1 MNDNP
6 GTPILAPRVHN
17 FPDIDHFRSW
27 ARNLEV
33 DCTPLVPRIA
43 AQQTVLNLPGCGIN
57 YMKSF
62 PRILDARLASGCTA
76 VMFTMDRGATIRVN
90 GNDRDDN
97 DKIVIAHGRAR
108 YHVVEPVERRHAT
121 IVFSPEITDRGWPE
135 VDARARILPTSLSAI
150 GWLRS
155 LVTEILAVSP
165 TFEGAEA
172 KQAAHAIKES
182 VFAGIDAA
190 FADMVA
196 TPWTARANSVRQ
208 LRIFQKIHDILAAGI
223 GMPIYSDEIARQVGV
238 SVRTVHDTVHRFT
251 GMSLHRYLRLRR
263 LWLVRQRLR
272 EGTHS
277 VKACALAFGFWHLGD
292 FARSYR
298 AEFGETPSQT
308 VAHAR

>member
-6 GTPILAPRVHN
+6 ETPPLAPRVHH

-27 ARNLEV
+27 ARNLDV
-33 DCTPLVPRIA
+33 DCTPLVPRIS

-62 PRILDARLASGCTA
+62 PRILDARLAPNCTA
-76 VMFTMDRGATIRVN
+76 VMFTMDHGKTIRVN
-90 GNDRDDN
+90 GNDKDDD
-97 DKIVIAHGRAR
+97 DKIVIAHGGAR
-108 YHVVEPVERRHAT
+108 YHVVELVERRHAT

-135 VDARARILPTSLSAI
+135 VDPSAKILPTSLSAI
-150 GWLRS
+150 GWLRT

-165 TFEGAEA
+165 SFDGSEA

-182 VFAGIDAA
+182 VLAGIDAA

-196 TPWTARANSVRQ
+196 PPWLSRVNSVRQ
-208 LRIFQKIHDILAAGI
+208 LRIFQKIQDILAAGI
-223 GMPIYSDEIARQVGV
+223 GAPVYSDELARQVGV
-238 SVRTVHDTVHRFT
+238 SIRTVQDTVHRYT

-298 AEFGETPSQT
+298 AEFDETPSQT
-308 VAHAR
+308 VARAR

>member
-1 MNDNP
+1 MNDSP
-6 GTPILAPRVHN
+6 DTPLLAPRVHN
-17 FPDIDHFRSW
+17 FTDIDHFRSW

-33 DCTPLVPRIA
+33 DCTPLVPRIS
-43 AQQTVLNLPGCGIN
+43 AQQTILNLPGCGIN

-76 VMFTMDRGATIRVN
+76 VMFTMDRGETIRVN
-90 GNDRDDN
+90 GNHKDDG
-97 DKIVIAHGRAR
+97 DKILIAHGGAR

-121 IVFSPEITDRGWPE
+121 IVFSPEIADRGWPE
-135 VDARARILPTSLSAI
+135 VDPHAQILPTSLSAL
-150 GWLRS
+150 GWLRM
-155 LVTEILAVSP
+155 LVTEIFAVSR
-165 TFEGAEA
+165 TFDGSEA
-172 KQAAHAIKES
+172 KQAAHAIKQS
-182 VFAGIDAA
+182 VLAGIDAA

-196 TPWTARANSVRQ
+196 PPWLARVNSVRQ
-208 LRIFQKIHDILAAGI
+208 VRIFQNIQDILAAGI
-223 GMPIYSDEIARQVGV
+223 GAPVYSDELARQVGV
-238 SVRTVHDTVHRFT
+238 SVRTVQDTVLRYT

-308 VAHAR
+308 VARAR